1 MKKQD
6 LKEENFK
13 QLVEYCN
20 TMDSDHYKSQ
30 TLQIA
35 LSAPKMTDGKL
46 IAVLNAAAQIDSD
59 HYITEVLV
67 DAAPAVKSASAS
79 VKDAYRAAARKI
91 DSETYYGRTLRAIE
105 N

>member
-1 MKKQD
+1 
-6 LKEENFK
+6 
-13 QLVEYCN
+13 
-20 TMDSDHYKSQ
+20 
-30 TLQIA
+30 
-35 LSAPKMTDGKL
+35 MTDGKL

-67 DAAPAVKSASAS
+67 DAAPAVKSAGAL

-91 DSETYYGRTLRAIE
+91 DSETYYGRALRAIE